1 MIAHSADIPTQSTPF
16 ITLTKCTV
24 IIKTN
29 MKGASTEFFGTSV
42 SSSVKT
48 KCLL

>member
-1 MIAHSADIPTQSTPF
+1 MIAHSADIPTQSTLF

-24 IIKTN
+24 LIKTN
-29 MKGASTEFFGTSV
+29 MKGASTECFGTSIP
-42 SSSVKT
+42 SSGRP